1 MNAIQSFP
9 YIYPEII
16 LVAGGLLL
24 ILLDLFVANKK
35 MLGYGAIA
43 ILLAS
48 LLPLNPYTG
57 GAEVFNGMFIVDR
70 FASYFKIF
78 SVLVVALI
86 TLISLDYKSLMD
98 KYRGEY
104 YALLVFLALGM
115 MLMASAANLLM
126 LQLSIEMVSL
136 TSYLLVAFNKKDAR
150 SSEAA
155 LKYYLFGCIASGVM
169 LYGMTYLYGLTGSL
183 NYADIFAYFRDGTA
197 DSVVI
202 LVFML
207 MILAGLG
214 FKIAMV
220 PFHWWVPDT
229 YEGAPTPI
237 TAFLS
242 VGSKA
247 VGFSV
252 LYRIFLMVFPAFYS
266 DWSNLLGVL
275 AIVTMTIGN
284 IVAVSQTNLKRLLAY
299 SSIAHA
305 GYILV
310 GVSIGYTNWAQE
322 AILIYLLTYYLMNL
336 GAFIILIIVSNT
348 LDSDELEDYSG
359 LSQRAPALA
368 FCFALFLLSL
378 TGVPPLAGFFGKYY
392 IFAAAIEAGSTDPF
406 SYWLAVAIAV
416 NSVIAAFYYFRI
428 IRQMYLV
435 DPEDTGGIKQ
445 PATLKFALGLMVF
458 FTVTLSL
465 YLSPIAEFIRH
476 TSAMLTW
483 Y

>member
-1 MNAIQSFP
+1 MNVIQSFP
-9 YIYPEII
+9 YIYPELI

-24 ILLDLFVANKK
+24 VLLDLFISNKRL
-35 MLGYGAIA
+35 LGYGAIA
-43 ILLAS
+43 VLLLS
-48 LLPLNPYTG
+48 LLPMNPYTH
-57 GAEVFNGMFIVDR
+57 GAEIFNGMLIIDR
-70 FASYFKIF
+70 FSCFFKIF
-78 SVLVVALI
+78 TVLVMSLI
-86 TLISLDYKSLMD
+86 ILISQDYKSLME

-104 YALLVFLALGM
+104 YSLLVFLAFGM

-126 LQLSIEMVSL
+126 LQLSIELVSL

-155 LKYYLFGCIASGVM
+155 LKYYLVGVIASSIM

-183 NYADIFAYFRDGTA
+183 SFHDIFSYFRDGTA

-207 MILAGLG
+207 MIMAGLG

-220 PFHWWVPDT
+220 PFHWWVPDA

-247 VGFSV
+247 VGFAV
-252 LYRIFLMVFPAFYS
+252 LYRTFMMVFPAFYS
-266 DWSNLLGVL
+266 DWSSLLGVL
-275 AIVTMTIGN
+275 AIVTMTLGN
-284 IVAVSQTNLKRLLAY
+284 IVAVSQHNLKRLLAY

-310 GVSIGYTNWAQE
+310 GVAIGYTNWAQE
-322 AILIYLLTYYLMNL
+322 AILTYLLTYYLMNL

-348 LDSDELEDYSG
+348 LNSDELEDYSG
-359 LSQRAPALA
+359 LAQRAPGLA
-368 FCFALFLLSL
+368 ACFALFLLSL

-392 IFAAAIEAGSTDPF
+392 IFAAAIEAGNSNPF
-406 SYWLAVAIAV
+406 SYWMAVAIAI
-416 NSVIAAFYYFRI
+416 NSVIAAYYYFRV

-435 DPEDTGGIKQ
+435 EPEDMGVIRQ
-445 PATLKFALGLMVF
+445 PLTLKLALGLMVF

-465 YLSPIAEFIRH
+465 YLSPVAEFIRQ
-476 TSAMLTW
+476 TSSMLTW